1 MDVQYVDEVVGE
13 KASSAAGS
21 LSPGGV
27 LLLENVRFNKGE
39 TKNVPA
45 FAEVSYRKKNYI
57 RVHGRVCVL
66 ACVLGCV
73 RLSFLLL

>member
-1 MDVQYVDEVVGE
+1 MDVQYVDEVIGE
-13 KASSAAGS
+13 KAGAAASS

-45 FAEVSYRKKNYI
+45 FAEV
-57 RVHGRVCVL
+57 
-66 ACVLGCV
+66 
-73 RLSFLLL
+73 